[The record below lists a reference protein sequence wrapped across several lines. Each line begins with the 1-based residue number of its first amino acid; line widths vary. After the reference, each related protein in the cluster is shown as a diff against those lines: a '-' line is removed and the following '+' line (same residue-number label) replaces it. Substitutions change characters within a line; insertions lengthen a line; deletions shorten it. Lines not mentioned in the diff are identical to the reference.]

1 MFFTVFICINSFKHF
16 RLNVKWDFLS
26 LSGNYNTDCAADM
39 KNSNKCAR
47 PLQFC
52 HTFHFGVPS
61 SFPVYQMLRVCP
73 PSHIGLCCLIC
84 LESLFSQLDLSF
96 VVGVC
101 VLCCYFFRKCIHLSF
116 SKFSLKDLVSC
127 PCVCF
132 FIYTLSGGITKQNK
146 TKKNNP
152 KTPQKKTLAFTV
164 CALFPAFFTVE
175 AFLSVS
181 LVFRVVFIKMSFRGN
196 NNNKRKMMPSFVCL
210 LNETD
215 QNSSGWRQNC
225 VNDWTWW

>member
-1 MFFTVFICINSFKHF
+1 MLFTIFICINSFKHF

-146 TKKNNP
+146 TKKQPHNTTKEDLSIYCLCP
-152 KTPQKKTLAFTV
+152 
-164 CALFPAFFTVE
+164 FPCFLHSGSFFIS
-175 AFLSVS
+175 FLS
-181 LVFRVVFIKMSFRGN
+181 FPGCFY
-196 NNNKRKMMPSFVCL
+196 
-210 LNETD
+210 
-215 QNSSGWRQNC
+215 
-225 VNDWTWW
+225 